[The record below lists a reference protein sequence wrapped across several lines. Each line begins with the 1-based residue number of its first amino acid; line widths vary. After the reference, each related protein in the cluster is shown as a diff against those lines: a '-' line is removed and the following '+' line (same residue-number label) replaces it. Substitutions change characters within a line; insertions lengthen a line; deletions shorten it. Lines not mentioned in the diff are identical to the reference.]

1 MENKKNTSYICL
13 NNSLLILKKK
23 VMKKSV
29 ILIVTGV
36 MLFFCA
42 NACATSE
49 PKTLTVYY
57 SLWGNTAIL
66 ADLIHQG
73 VGGDVFVIETDPPYP
88 ADKAH
93 AAAQKDI
100 DENILPALKNK
111 VDIASYDIIFIGTPN
126 WFGTVSLPIKSFLK
140 EYNLS
145 GKTIVP
151 FATFGGGVD
160 NCLTDIVAAAP
171 GAVALEGFSISGDDV
186 KNPEKNAK
194 QQVLDWLARINVKVV
209 ESK

>member
-1 MENKKNTSYICL
+1 
-13 NNSLLILKKK
+13 
-23 VMKKSV
+23 MKKSI

-36 MLFFCA
+36 LLFFCV

-49 PKTLTVYY
+49 PKILTVYY

-66 ADLIHQG
+66 ADLIHQE
-73 VGGDVFVIETDPPYP
+73 VGGDVFVIETEIPYP

-100 DENILPALKNK
+100 DEGVLPALKNK

-126 WFGTVSLPIKSFLK
+126 WFGTIALPVKSFLK
-140 EYNLS
+140 EYDLS

-151 FATFGGGVD
+151 FSTFGGGVD
-160 NCLTDIVAAAP
+160 KCLTDIVAAAP
-171 GAVALEGFSISGDDV
+171 GAATLEGFSISGDDV
-186 KNPEKNAK
+186 KNPEKNAR
-194 QQVLDWLARINVKVV
+194 QQVFNWLTRINVKVA
-209 ESK
+209 ENK

>member
-1 MENKKNTSYICL
+1 MKK
-13 NNSLLILKKK
+13 LLIL
-23 VMKKSV
+23 
-29 ILIVTGV
+29 IATGAL
-36 MLFFCA
+36 LFFSA
-42 NACATSE
+42 GACATSE

-66 ADLIHQG
+66 ADLIHQA
-73 VGGDVFVIETDPPYP
+73 VGGDIFVIETEIPYP

-100 DENILPALKNK
+100 NEGILPALKNK
-111 VDIASYDIIFIGTPN
+111 VDIVSYDIIFIGTPN
-126 WFGTVSLPIKSFLK
+126 WFGTVALPVQRFLK
-140 EYNLS
+140 EYDLS

-151 FATFGGGVD
+151 FATFGGNVD
-160 NCLTDIVAAAP
+160 KCLTDIVAAAP
-171 GAVALEGFSISGDDV
+171 GATLLEGFSISGDDV
-186 KNPEKNAK
+186 KNPEKDAK